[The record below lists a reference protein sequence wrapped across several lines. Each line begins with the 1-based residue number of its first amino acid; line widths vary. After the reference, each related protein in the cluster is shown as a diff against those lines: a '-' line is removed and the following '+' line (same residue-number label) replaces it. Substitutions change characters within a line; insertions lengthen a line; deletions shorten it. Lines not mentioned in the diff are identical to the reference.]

1 MTLFEKYARIFALST
16 LFAASNALP
25 YIHFKFYDIIR
36 AATQTTNTELGYLM
50 TVFIIVSIIIYLPAG
65 IIGDRWSTRKILCGC
80 ALITTVCNIVFA
92 LIPSFT
98 SALIIWG
105 VLAISACGVY
115 PCLIKAVRVSGS
127 KEEQGR
133 MFGTFLGVQGFVMV
147 IIGFIDAYIYE
158 MFPDQMDGLKY
169 MLFFQAFALI
179 IAIGCVCMF
188 IKDKTP
194 YDSYEEEG
202 QQVQNQSIWTTL
214 LEVLKSGRVWVLV
227 ILITCSYGCYISMGY
242 MTPYTTNV
250 LGASITFGAVLGT
263 IRVYG
268 IRIFAGPISGYI
280 ADKLGNSSRLMII
293 AYVIF
298 IGLVLYLLNMSSDT
312 SHNVIIAI
320 TMFISFACMMFYC
333 VMYASMEEV
342 RIPPHQT
349 ATAVS
354 VITIFSSMPDAIFGL
369 LYGHWL
375 DVQGPVQGY
384 VTIFNFI
391 AVLACV
397 GLAATIAVNI
407 IGRKQAVEK

>member
-1 MTLFEKYARIFALST
+1 MTTFEKYARIFALST

-50 TVFIIVSIIIYLPAG
+50 TVYIIVSTIIYLPAG
-65 IIGDRWSTRKILCGC
+65 MLGDSWSTRKILIGS
-80 ALITTVCNIVFA
+80 ALITAVCNIVFA
-92 LIPSFT
+92 FIPSFT

-105 VLAISACGVY
+105 VLAVSACGVY

-127 KEEQGR
+127 QEEQGR

-147 IIGFIDAYIYE
+147 VIGFIDAYIYK
-158 MFPDQMDGLKY
+158 MFSDQMEGLKY
-169 MLFFQAFALI
+169 MLFFQAFALVLA
-179 IAIGCVCMF
+179 IACVCVF

-194 YDSYEEEG
+194 YDSYDEQEEHSG
-202 QQVQNQSIWTTL
+202 SVWSIL
-214 LEVLKSGRVWVLV
+214 LEVLKSGRIWVLV
-227 ILITCSYGCYISMGY
+227 VLITCSYGCYISMGY

-298 IGLVLYLLNMSSDT
+298 IALILYLLNMSSDT

-354 VITIFSSMPDAIFGL
+354 VITIFSSLPDAVFGL

-375 DVQGPVQGY
+375 DVQGSVQGY

-391 AVLACV
+391 AALAFC
-397 GLAATIAVNI
+397 GLLAAVAVYF
-407 IGRKQAVEK
+407 IGKKNKA

>member
-1 MTLFEKYARIFALST
+1 MTIFEKYARIFALST

-50 TVFIIVSIIIYLPAG
+50 TVFIVVSILIYLPAG
-65 IIGDRWSTRKILCGC
+65 IIGDRWSTRKILICS
-80 ALITTVCNIVFA
+80 ASITSLCNVVFA
-92 LIPSFT
+92 IIPSFA
-98 SALIIWG
+98 SALVIWG
-105 VLAISACGVY
+105 ILAVSACGVY
-115 PCLIKAVRVSGS
+115 PCLIKAVRVSGD

-133 MFGTFLGVQGFVMV
+133 MFGTFLGMQGFVMV
-147 IIGFIDAYIYE
+147 VIGFIDAYIYE
-158 MFPDQMDGLKY
+158 MFTDQMDGLKY
-169 MLFFQAFALI
+169 MLFFQAAALV
-179 IAIGCVCMF
+179 IAVICVCLF
-188 IKDKTP
+188 ITDKTP
-194 YDSYEEEG
+194 YDFYEDQDEKSASAM
-202 QQVQNQSIWTTL
+202 NTL
-214 LEVLKSGRVWVLV
+214 LEVLKSGRVWILV
-227 ILITCSYGCYISMGY
+227 VLITCSYGCYVSMGY

-263 IRVYG
+263 VRVYE

-293 AYVIF
+293 AYSIF
-298 IGLVLYLLNMSSDT
+298 IGLILYLLNMSPAT
-312 SHNVIIAI
+312 SHTVIIAI
-320 TMFISFACMMFYC
+320 TMLISFACMMFYC

-354 VITIFSSMPDAIFGL
+354 VITIFSSLPDAVFGL

-391 AVLACV
+391 AVLACIGLLAVITVNAV
-397 GLAATIAVNI
+397 GK
-407 IGRKQAVEK
+407 KQISAE

>member
-1 MTLFEKYARIFALST
+1 MTIFEKYARIFALST

-50 TVFIIVSIIIYLPAG
+50 TVFIVVSILIYLPAG
-65 IIGDRWSTRKILCGC
+65 IIGDRWSTRKILICSASIT
-80 ALITTVCNIVFA
+80 ALCNVVFA
-92 LIPSFT
+92 IIPSFA
-98 SALIIWG
+98 SALVIWG
-105 VLAISACGVY
+105 VLAVSACGVY
-115 PCLIKAVRVSGS
+115 PCLIKAVRVSGG

-133 MFGTFLGVQGFVMV
+133 MFGTFLGMQGFVMV
-147 IIGFIDAYIYE
+147 VIGFIDAYIYE
-158 MFPDQMDGLKY
+158 MFTDQMDGLKY
-169 MLFFQAFALI
+169 MLFFQAAALV
-179 IAIGCVCMF
+179 IAVICVCLF
-188 IKDKTP
+188 ITDKTP
-194 YDSYEEEG
+194 YDFYE
-202 QQVQNQSIWTTL
+202 NQDEKSASAVNTL
-214 LEVLKSGRVWVLV
+214 LEVLKSGRVWILV
-227 ILITCSYGCYISMGY
+227 VLITCSYGCYVSMGY

-263 IRVYG
+263 VRVYG

-293 AYVIF
+293 AYSIF
-298 IGLVLYLLNMSSDT
+298 IGLILYLLNMSPAT
-312 SHNVIIAI
+312 SHTVIIAI
-320 TMFISFACMMFYC
+320 TMLISFACMMFYC

-354 VITIFSSMPDAIFGL
+354 VITIFSSLPDAVFGL

-391 AVLACV
+391 AVLACI
-397 GLAATIAVNI
+397 GLLAAITVNAV
-407 IGRKQAVEK
+407 GKKQISAE

>member
-1 MTLFEKYARIFALST
+1 MTIFEKYARIFALST

-50 TVFIIVSIIIYLPAG
+50 TVFIVVSILIYLPAG
-65 IIGDRWSTRKILCGC
+65 IIGDRCSTRKILICSASIT
-80 ALITTVCNIVFA
+80 ALCNVVFA
-92 LIPSFT
+92 IIPSFA
-98 SALIIWG
+98 SALVIWG
-105 VLAISACGVY
+105 VLAVSACGVY
-115 PCLIKAVRVSGS
+115 PCLIKAVRVSGG

-133 MFGTFLGVQGFVMV
+133 MFGTFLGMQGFVMV
-147 IIGFIDAYIYE
+147 VIGFIDAYIYE
-158 MFPDQMDGLKY
+158 MFTDQMDGLKY
-169 MLFFQAFALI
+169 MLFFQAAALV
-179 IAIGCVCMF
+179 IAVICVCLF
-188 IKDKTP
+188 ITDKIP
-194 YDSYEEEG
+194 YDFYE
-202 QQVQNQSIWTTL
+202 NQDEKSASAVNTL
-214 LEVLKSGRVWVLV
+214 LEVLKSGRVWILV
-227 ILITCSYGCYISMGY
+227 VLITCSYGCYVSMGY

-263 IRVYG
+263 VRVYG

-280 ADKLGNSSRLMII
+280 ADKLGAPSKFMII
-293 AYVIF
+293 SFVALLFMMI
-298 IGLVLYLLNMSSDT
+298 YLLNISENT

-320 TMFISFACMMFYC
+320 TMFTSFACMMFYC
-333 VMYASMEEV
+333 VMYASMEEI

-354 VITIFSSMPDAIFGL
+354 VITIFSLLPDAVFGL

-391 AVLACV
+391 AVLACI
-397 GLAATIAVNI
+397 GLLAAITVNAV
-407 IGRKQAVEK
+407 GKKQITVE

>member
-1 MTLFEKYARIFALST
+1 MTIFEKYARIFALST

-25 YIHFKFYDIIR
+25 YIHFKFYDIVR

-50 TVFIIVSIIIYLPAG
+50 TVFIVVSILIYLPAG
-65 IIGDRWSTRKILCGC
+65 IIGDRWSTRKILICS
-80 ALITTVCNIVFA
+80 ASITSLCNVVFA
-92 LIPSFT
+92 IIPSFA
-98 SALIIWG
+98 SALVIWG
-105 VLAISACGVY
+105 ILAVSACGVY
-115 PCLIKAVRVSGS
+115 PCLIKAVRVSGD

-133 MFGTFLGVQGFVMV
+133 MFGTFLGMQGFVMV
-147 IIGFIDAYIYE
+147 VIGFIDAYIYE
-158 MFPDQMDGLKY
+158 MFTDQMDGLKY
-169 MLFFQAFALI
+169 MLFFQAAALV
-179 IAIGCVCMF
+179 IAVICVCLF
-188 IKDKTP
+188 ITDKTP
-194 YDSYEEEG
+194 YDFYEDQDEKSASAM
-202 QQVQNQSIWTTL
+202 NTL
-214 LEVLKSGRVWVLV
+214 LEVLKSGRVWILV
-227 ILITCSYGCYISMGY
+227 VLITCSYGCYVSMGY

-263 IRVYG
+263 VRVYG

-293 AYVIF
+293 AYSIF
-298 IGLVLYLLNMSSDT
+298 IGLILYLLNMSPAT
-312 SHNVIIAI
+312 SHTVIIAI
-320 TMFISFACMMFYC
+320 TMLISFACMMFYC

-354 VITIFSSMPDAIFGL
+354 VITIFSSLPDAVFGL

-391 AVLACV
+391 AVLACIGLLAVITVNAV
-397 GLAATIAVNI
+397 GK
-407 IGRKQAVEK
+407 KQITAE

>member
-1 MTLFEKYARIFALST
+1 MTIFEKYARIFALST

-50 TVFIIVSIIIYLPAG
+50 TVFIVVSILIYLPAG
-65 IIGDRWSTRKILCGC
+65 IIGDRWSTRKILICS
-80 ALITTVCNIVFA
+80 ASITSLCNVVFA
-92 LIPSFT
+92 IIPSFA
-98 SALIIWG
+98 SALVIWG
-105 VLAISACGVY
+105 VLAVSACGVY
-115 PCLIKAVRVSGS
+115 PCLIKAVRVSGD

-133 MFGTFLGVQGFVMV
+133 MFGTFLGMQGFVMV
-147 IIGFIDAYIYE
+147 VIGFIDAYIYE
-158 MFPDQMDGLKY
+158 MFTDQMDGLKY
-169 MLFFQAFALI
+169 MLFFQAAALV
-179 IAIGCVCMF
+179 IAVICVCLF
-188 IKDKTP
+188 ITDKTP
-194 YDSYEEEG
+194 YDFYEDQDEKSASA
-202 QQVQNQSIWTTL
+202 VNTL
-214 LEVLKSGRVWVLV
+214 LEVLKSGRVWILV
-227 ILITCSYGCYISMGY
+227 VLITCSYGCYVSMGY

-263 IRVYG
+263 VRVYG

-280 ADKLGNSSRLMII
+280 ADRLGNSSRLMII
-293 AYVIF
+293 AYSIF
-298 IGLVLYLLNMSSDT
+298 IGLILYLLNMSPAT
-312 SHNVIIAI
+312 SHTVIIAI
-320 TMFISFACMMFYC
+320 TMLISFACMMFYC

-354 VITIFSSMPDAIFGL
+354 VITIFSSLPDAVFGL

-391 AVLACV
+391 AVLACIGLLAVITVNAV
-397 GLAATIAVNI
+397 GK
-407 IGRKQAVEK
+407 KQITAE

>member
-1 MTLFEKYARIFALST
+1 MTIFEKYARIFALST

-50 TVFIIVSIIIYLPAG
+50 TVFIVVSILIYLPAG
-65 IIGDRWSTRKILCGC
+65 IIGDRWSTRKILICS
-80 ALITTVCNIVFA
+80 ASITSLCNVVFA
-92 LIPSFT
+92 IIPSFA
-98 SALIIWG
+98 SALVIWG
-105 VLAISACGVY
+105 VLAVSACGVY
-115 PCLIKAVRVSGS
+115 PCLIKAVRVSGD

-133 MFGTFLGVQGFVMV
+133 MFGTFLGMQGFVMV
-147 IIGFIDAYIYE
+147 VIGFIDAYIYE
-158 MFPDQMDGLKY
+158 MFTDQMDGLKY
-169 MLFFQAFALI
+169 MLFFQAAALV
-179 IAIGCVCMF
+179 IAVICVCLF
-188 IKDKTP
+188 ITDKTP
-194 YDSYEEEG
+194 YDFYEDQDEKSASA
-202 QQVQNQSIWTTL
+202 VNTL
-214 LEVLKSGRVWVLV
+214 LEVLKSGRVWILV
-227 ILITCSYGCYISMGY
+227 VLITCSYGCYVSMGY

-263 IRVYG
+263 VRVYG

-293 AYVIF
+293 AYSIF
-298 IGLVLYLLNMSSDT
+298 IGLILYLLNMSPAT
-312 SHNVIIAI
+312 SHTVIIAI
-320 TMFISFACMMFYC
+320 TMLISFACMMFYC

-354 VITIFSSMPDAIFGL
+354 VITIFSSLPDAVFGL

-391 AVLACV
+391 AVLACIGLLAVITVNAV
-397 GLAATIAVNI
+397 GK
-407 IGRKQAVEK
+407 KQITAE

>member
-1 MTLFEKYARIFALST
+1 MTIFEKYARIFALST

-50 TVFIIVSIIIYLPAG
+50 TVFIVVSILIYLPAG
-65 IIGDRWSTRKILCGC
+65 IIGDRWSTRKILICS
-80 ALITTVCNIVFA
+80 ASITSLCNVVFA
-92 LIPSFT
+92 IIPSFA
-98 SALIIWG
+98 SALVIWG
-105 VLAISACGVY
+105 ILAVSACGVY
-115 PCLIKAVRVSGS
+115 PCLIKAVRVSGD

-133 MFGTFLGVQGFVMV
+133 MFGTFLGMQGFVMV
-147 IIGFIDAYIYE
+147 VIGFIDAYIYE
-158 MFPDQMDGLKY
+158 MFTDQMDGLKY
-169 MLFFQAFALI
+169 MLFFQAAALV
-179 IAIGCVCMF
+179 IAVICVCLF
-188 IKDKTP
+188 ITDKTP
-194 YDSYEEEG
+194 YDFYEDQDEKSASAM
-202 QQVQNQSIWTTL
+202 NTL
-214 LEVLKSGRVWVLV
+214 LEVLKSGRVWILV
-227 ILITCSYGCYISMGY
+227 VLITCSYGCYVSMGY

-263 IRVYG
+263 VRVYE

-293 AYVIF
+293 AYSIF
-298 IGLVLYLLNMSSDT
+298 IGLILYLLNMSPAT
-312 SHNVIIAI
+312 SHTVIIAI
-320 TMFISFACMMFYC
+320 TMLISFACMMFYC

-354 VITIFSSMPDAIFGL
+354 VITIFSSLPDAVFGL

-391 AVLACV
+391 AVLACIGLLAVITVNAV
-397 GLAATIAVNI
+397 GK
-407 IGRKQAVEK
+407 KQITAE

>member
-1 MTLFEKYARIFALST
+1 MTIFEKYARIFALST

-50 TVFIIVSIIIYLPAG
+50 TVFIVVSILIYLPAG
-65 IIGDRWSTRKILCGC
+65 IIGDRWSTRKILICS
-80 ALITTVCNIVFA
+80 ASITSLCNVVFA
-92 LIPSFT
+92 IIPSFA
-98 SALIIWG
+98 SALVIWG
-105 VLAISACGVY
+105 VLAVSACGVY
-115 PCLIKAVRVSGS
+115 PCLIKAVRVSGD

-133 MFGTFLGVQGFVMV
+133 MFGTFLGMQGFVMV
-147 IIGFIDAYIYE
+147 VIGFIDAYIYE
-158 MFPDQMDGLKY
+158 MFTDQMDGLKY
-169 MLFFQAFALI
+169 MLFFQAAALV
-179 IAIGCVCMF
+179 IAVICVCLF
-188 IKDKTP
+188 ITDKTP
-194 YDSYEEEG
+194 YDFYEDQDEKSASA
-202 QQVQNQSIWTTL
+202 VNTL
-214 LEVLKSGRVWVLV
+214 LEVLKSGRVWILV
-227 ILITCSYGCYISMGY
+227 VLITCSYGCYVSMGY

-263 IRVYG
+263 VRVYG

-293 AYVIF
+293 AYSIF
-298 IGLVLYLLNMSSDT
+298 IGLILYLLNMSPAT
-312 SHNVIIAI
+312 SHTVIIAI
-320 TMFISFACMMFYC
+320 TMLISFACMMFYC

-354 VITIFSSMPDAIFGL
+354 VITIFSSLPDAVFGL

-391 AVLACV
+391 AVLACIGLLAGITVNAV
-397 GLAATIAVNI
+397 GK
-407 IGRKQAVEK
+407 KQITAE

>member
-1 MTLFEKYARIFALST
+1 MFEKYARIFALST

-50 TVFIIVSIIIYLPAG
+50 TVFIVVSILIYLPVG
-65 IIGDRWSTRKILCGC
+65 IIGDRWSTRKILIGS
-80 ALITTVCNIVFA
+80 ALITAACNVVFA
-92 LIPSFT
+92 IIPSFA
-98 SALIIWG
+98 SALVIWG
-105 VLAISACGVY
+105 VLAVSACGVY
-115 PCLIKAVRVSGS
+115 PCLIKAVRVSGG

-133 MFGTFLGVQGFVMV
+133 MFGTFLGMQGFVMV
-147 IIGFIDAYIYE
+147 VIGFIDAYIYE
-158 MFPDQMDGLKY
+158 MFTDQMDGLKY
-169 MLFFQAFALI
+169 MLFFQAAALM
-179 IAIGCVCMF
+179 IAVIGVCLF
-188 IKDKTP
+188 IRDKTP
-194 YDSYEEEG
+194 YDFYEN
-202 QQVQNQSIWTTL
+202 QNGKSDSVMNTL
-214 LEVLKSGRVWVLV
+214 REVLKSGRVWVLV
-227 ILITCSYGCYISMGY
+227 VLITCSYGCYISMGY

-263 IRVYG
+263 VRVYG

-293 AYVIF
+293 AYSIF
-298 IGLVLYLLNMSSDT
+298 IGLILYLLNMNPTT
-312 SHNVIIAI
+312 SHTVIIAI
-320 TMFISFACMMFYC
+320 TMLISFACMMFYC

-354 VITIFSSMPDAIFGL
+354 VITIFSSLPDAVFGL

-375 DVQGPVQGY
+375 DVQGSVQGY

-391 AVLACV
+391 AVLA
-397 GLAATIAVNI
+397 GIGLLAAIIVNV
-407 IGRKQAVEK
+407 IGKKQISAE

>member
-1 MTLFEKYARIFALST
+1 MTIFEKYARIFALST

-50 TVFIIVSIIIYLPAG
+50 TVFIVVSILIYLPAG
-65 IIGDRWSTRKILCGC
+65 IIGDRWSTRKILICS
-80 ALITTVCNIVFA
+80 ASITSLCNVVFA
-92 LIPSFT
+92 IIPSFA
-98 SALIIWG
+98 SALVIWG
-105 VLAISACGVY
+105 VLAVSACGVY
-115 PCLIKAVRVSGS
+115 PCLIKAVRVSGD

-133 MFGTFLGVQGFVMV
+133 MFGTFLGMQGFVMV
-147 IIGFIDAYIYE
+147 VIGFIDAYIYE
-158 MFPDQMDGLKY
+158 MFTDQMDGLKY
-169 MLFFQAFALI
+169 MLFFQAAALV
-179 IAIGCVCMF
+179 IAVICVCLF
-188 IKDKTP
+188 ITDKTP
-194 YDSYEEEG
+194 YDFYEDQDEKSASA
-202 QQVQNQSIWTTL
+202 VNTL
-214 LEVLKSGRVWVLV
+214 LEVLKSGRVWILV
-227 ILITCSYGCYISMGY
+227 VLITCSYGCYVSMGY

-263 IRVYG
+263 VRVYG
-268 IRIFAGPISGYI
+268 NRIFAGPISGYI

-293 AYVIF
+293 AYSIF
-298 IGLVLYLLNMSSDT
+298 IGLILYLLNMSPAT
-312 SHNVIIAI
+312 SHTVIIAI
-320 TMFISFACMMFYC
+320 TMLISFACMMFYC

-354 VITIFSSMPDAIFGL
+354 VITIFSSLPDAVFGL

-391 AVLACV
+391 AVLACIGLLAVITVNAV
-397 GLAATIAVNI
+397 GK
-407 IGRKQAVEK
+407 KQITAE